1 MRQEVFMAG
10 TGGQGVLL
18 AGQILAEAALAADL
32 ELSWFPL
39 YSPEVR
45 GGRAT
50 CTLVIAD
57 EAVGS
62 PVVGAPGN
70 VILMDGI
77 AVDNHLARVRPG
89 GLAVVNSSLAGSQ
102 FEREDIE
109 IVAIAAN
116 EVAAELGSERAVNM
130 VLLGAFVAA
139 THVVSHEFIE
149 QALHKVLPERHHD
162 YIPLN
167 MAALQRGAKLAEK
180 QMSRGD

>member
-10 TGGQGVLL
+10 MGGQGVLL
-18 AGQILAEAALAADL
+18 AGQVLAEAAMAADL
-32 ELSWFPL
+32 QLSWFPL

-57 EAVGS
+57 GAGGS
-62 PVVGAPGN
+62 PVVGEPGSM
-70 VILMDGI
+70 ILMDGI
-77 AVDNHLARVRPG
+77 AVDNHLARVRRG

-102 FEREDIE
+102 FERDDIR

-116 EVAAELGSERAVNM
+116 EIAAELGSERAVNM

-139 THVVSHEFIE
+139 THVVRHEFIE

-162 YIPLN
+162 HIPLN
-167 MAALQRGAKLAEK
+167 MAALERGAQLA
-180 QMSRGD
+180 G